1 MVSTGESL
9 NALVSFFKSRDG
21 QVTIA
26 ALVLLAVVSH
36 FSDEYNA
43 WINLLARVG
52 NVCIFLYILWRVAG
66 KKLLASLGSRR
77 SDIAQELEGIAQRR
91 RAAEEQLEEL
101 KRRIQGL
108 DAERAAILE
117 ESRQQGEAIKASLIA
132 AAEAEAARIREQATR
147 AGDSETKGMIE
158 ELRAKMADEIMAE
171 VEAALKGRLNGKTHA
186 RLIDKSLKKVVLN

>member
-1 MVSTGESL
+1 M
-9 NALVSFFKSRDG
+9 NALVSFFKTKDG

-36 FSDEYNA
+36 FSNEYNA

-66 KKLLASLGSRR
+66 KKLLTSLGSRR
-77 SDIAQELEGIAQRR
+77 SDIAQELESLAQRR
-91 RAAEEQLEEL
+91 RAAEEELENL
-101 KRRIQGL
+101 RKRMQGL

-147 AGDSETKGMIE
+147 AADSEVKGMVE
-158 ELRAKMADEIMAE
+158 ELRARMADEIMAE
-171 VEAALKGRLNGKTHA
+171 VETALKGRLNGKAHA

>member
-1 MVSTGESL
+1 M
-9 NALVSFFKSRDG
+9 NALVSFFKSKDG
-21 QVTIA
+21 LVTIA

-66 KKLLASLGSRR
+66 KKLFASLGSRR
-77 SDIAQELEGIAQRR
+77 SDIAQELEGLAQRR
-91 RAAEEQLEEL
+91 RVAEEQLEEL
-101 KRRIQGL
+101 QRRMTGL

-132 AAEAEAARIREQATR
+132 AAHAEAERIREQAAR
-147 AGDSETKGMIE
+147 AAANETKGMLE
-158 ELRAKMADEIMAE
+158 ELRARMADEIMTE
-171 VEAALKGRLNGKTHA
+171 VEEALKGRLNGKMHA

>member
-1 MVSTGESL
+1 M
-9 NALVSFFKSRDG
+9 NALVSFFKSKDG
-21 QVTIA
+21 LVTIA

-66 KKLLASLGSRR
+66 KKLFASLGSRR
-77 SDIAQELEGIAQRR
+77 SDIAQELEGLAQRR
-91 RAAEEQLEEL
+91 RVAEEQLEEL
-101 KRRIQGL
+101 QRRMTGL

-117 ESRQQGEAIKASLIA
+117 EIRQQGEAIKASLIA
-132 AAEAEAARIREQATR
+132 AAHAEAERIPEQAARA
-147 AGDSETKGMIE
+147 AANETKGMLE
-158 ELRAKMADEIMAE
+158 ELRARMADEIMTE
-171 VEAALKGRLNGKTHA
+171 VEEALKGRLNGKMHA